1 MWQIWFLIACSEPVV
16 AAPTELAM
24 DFESEGFYDAPFPS
38 EARRTEAGIDVTS
51 FPNGTRVELVQRL
64 IEIAGT
70 SDGFGTTSTIF
81 FRSRGALDPAIELDY
96 EESLDDAAVALVNV
110 ERGSSSF
117 GQRHPIE
124 VRYAEDGGPF
134 GAPHLLSLLPLQG
147 RPLEAGALYAAF
159 VTSEAR
165 DAAGAGLGAPASL
178 RELIAGRAP
187 PGMSDGAFA
196 EYAIAI
202 DALRSSGVD
211 PSTLAALTVFRT
223 WDPTEGLR
231 DAYTR
236 AIALPPPA
244 PRDLALVET
253 FADFCVYEGR
263 IDAPDYQRG
272 EPPYSDG
279 GAWDLDM
286 PARMVEAR
294 IVITVPRI
302 ARSPLPAAIFSR
314 TGGGGDRP
322 LVDRGVRDAGGAT
335 LEPGTGPARELALAG
350 WAGISVDGPH
360 GGLRNPEMRDEQFLI
375 FNVANPIAMR
385 DNIRQ
390 SALELALEA
399 RILNGLSIEDCDGM
413 PITIA
418 PRAIM
423 GHSMG
428 ATISPLAFAI
438 EPAFEAMILSGAGGS
453 WIENVVYKESPVEVR
468 PLAEIILGVA
478 GRYTLHEHDPALML
492 LQWAGEPADP
502 PAYAAHAGSDRHVL
516 MLQGIVDTYILPPI
530 ANATSL
536 SFGLDLAGEPLDSA
550 EPRLASFA
558 PLEPRLAFSGRSR
571 VALPVRGATRIVVQH
586 PEDGVEDGHEV
597 VFQTD
602 APKAQYRC
610 FLRTLAAGAPMV
622 PGPSDVCP

>member
-1 MWQIWFLIACSEPVV
+1 
-16 AAPTELAM
+16 M
-24 DFESEGFYDAPFPS
+24 DFESDAFFDAPFPS
-38 EARRTEAGIDVTS
+38 ETRRLEAGVDVAS
-51 FPNGTRVELVQRL
+51 FPNGTHVQLVQRL

-81 FRSRGALDPAIELDY
+81 FRSRAPLDPAIALDY
-96 EESLDDAAVALVNV
+96 EASLGDTPVALVNV
-110 ERGSSSF
+110 EEGSPSF
-117 GQRHPIE
+117 GRRHPIE

-134 GAPHLLSLLPLQG
+134 GEAHLLSLLPLQG
-147 RPLEAGALYAAF
+147 RPLEASALHAAF
-159 VTSEAR
+159 VTTEAR
-165 DAAGAGLGAPASL
+165 DAAGASLGAPASL
-178 RELIAGRAP
+178 RDLIAGRAP
-187 PGMSDGAFA
+187 PGMSTAAFT
-196 EYAIAI
+196 EYQRALA
-202 DALRSSGVD
+202 ALRTTGVD

-223 WDPTEGLR
+223 WDPTAGLR

-236 AIALPPPA
+236 AQALAAPA
-244 PRDLALVET
+244 PRELALVER
-253 FADFCVYEGR
+253 FADFCVYEGL
-263 IDAPDYQRG
+263 IDVPDYQRG
-272 EPPYSDG
+272 EPPYSEG
-279 GAWDLDM
+279 GAWDLEA
-286 PARMVEAR
+286 PPRMVEAR
-294 IVITVPRI
+294 IVITVPHT
-302 ARSPLPAAIFSR
+302 AASTLPAAIFSR

-322 LVDRGVRDAGGAT
+322 LVDRGVRDASGAT
-335 LEPGTGPARELALAG
+335 LAPGTGPALELARAG

-385 DNIRQ
+385 DNVRQ

-399 RILNGLSIEDCDGM
+399 RVLDGVTIDDCDGM
-413 PITIA
+413 PITLA
-418 PRAIM
+418 PRALM

-428 ATISPLAFAI
+428 ATIAPLAFAI

-468 PLAEIILGVA
+468 PFAEIILGVA

-502 PAYAAHAGSDRHVL
+502 PAYAALAGDERHVL

-536 SFGLDLAGEPLDSA
+536 SFGLDLAGEALDAS

-558 PLEPRLAFSGRSR
+558 PLEPRLAFSGRAR
-571 VALPVRGATRIVVQH
+571 VALPVRGATRVVVQH

-610 FLRTLAAGAPMV
+610 FLRTLASGSPMV
-622 PGPSDVCP
+622 PGPTDACP

>member
-1 MWQIWFLIACSEPVV
+1 
-16 AAPTELAM
+16 
-24 DFESEGFYDAPFPS
+24 
-38 EARRTEAGIDVTS
+38 VT
-51 FPNGTRVELVQRL
+51 N
-64 IEIAGT
+64 
-70 SDGFGTTSTIF
+70 
-81 FRSRGALDPAIELDY
+81 
-96 EESLDDAAVALVNV
+96 
-110 ERGSSSF
+110 
-117 GQRHPIE
+117 
-124 VRYAEDGGPF
+124 
-134 GAPHLLSLLPLQG
+134 
-147 RPLEAGALYAAF
+147 
-159 VTSEAR
+159 EAR
-165 DAAGAGLGAPASL
+165 DATGAALGPPASL
-178 RELIAGRAP
+178 RDLIAGRAP
-187 PGMSDGAFA
+187 PGMSAEAFA
-196 EYAIAI
+196 EYETAI

-211 PSTLAALTVFRT
+211 PRTLAALTVFHT
-223 WDPTEGLR
+223 WDPTAGLR

-236 AIALPPPA
+236 ALALPTTA

-253 FADFCVYEGR
+253 FTDFCVYEGR
-263 IDAPDYQRG
+263 MDVPDYQRG
-272 EPPYSDG
+272 EPPYSEG
-279 GAWDLDM
+279 GAWDLEM
-286 PARMVEAR
+286 APRMVEAR
-294 IVITVPRI
+294 IVITVPRT
-302 ARSPLPAAIFSR
+302 ATSPLPAAIFSR

-399 RILNGLSIEDCDGM
+399 RVLDGLAIDDCDGR
-413 PITIA
+413 PISLA
-418 PRAIM
+418 PRALM

-468 PLAEIILGVA
+468 PFAEIILGVA

-502 PAYAAHAGSDRHVL
+502 PAYAALAGSAAERDRHVL

-536 SFGLDLAGEPLDSA
+536 AFGLDLAGEPLDAA

-571 VALPVRGATRIVVQH
+571 VALPIRGATRVVVQH

-597 VFQTD
+597 VFQTE